1 MLSITNSFPKINVL
15 AKSAV
20 QANMQKGRTLVS
32 SFLRIYYNVIEQT
45 PRYCRERKA
54 QIAQRAICK
63 FVQAN
68 LMRENE

>member
-1 MLSITNSFPKINVL
+1 
-15 AKSAV
+15 
-20 QANMQKGRTLVS
+20 MQKGRTLVS